1 MGIFEKWCAT
11 FTGDLTHVDGKSGLT
26 ELEVCGDL
34 RLLYSVA
41 RTDNAL
47 GRAPIYHVWKGDS
60 WIISTA
66 IREEAY
72 KKYLFLKHE
81 MEV

>member
-1 MGIFEKWCAT
+1 MGMFERWAQT
-11 FTGDLTHVDGKSGLT
+11 FTGDLTHVDGKVGLT

-34 RLLYSVA
+34 RLLYSAA
-41 RTDNAL
+41 RTDNSL
-47 GRAPIYHVWKGDS
+47 GRAPKYHVWKGDS
-60 WIISTA
+60 WIITTA

-72 KKYLFLKHE
+72 KKYFSLKHE